1 MKSGKQT
8 RSGFHGR
15 AHTHDFLTNMK
26 ISKYIHS
33 CLLIEDQGKTILVD
47 PGKYTYR
54 EHALNLKEIDK
65 LDFLL
70 ITHKH
75 GDHMS
80 IPFIKEII
88 HTFPTVT
95 LISNKN
101 VKETLREENIAVA
114 TEGNAYIKLE
124 TLKHESSF
132 DKGTPENTI
141 FTLFERFI
149 HPGDNIEYK
158 NLAEIMALPVDC
170 GMWGKVTVAVERLAN
185 LQPKYILP
193 IHDYRLKDDIRKDV
207 YKRIG
212 TYFKDFNSIFL
223 PIESG
228 ETISL

>member
-1 MKSGKQT
+1 M
-8 RSGFHGR
+8 
-15 AHTHDFLTNMK
+15 AMK

-47 PGKYTYR
+47 PGKYTDR

-75 GDHMS
+75 GDHMYV
-80 IPFIKEII
+80 PFIKEII

-95 LISNKN
+95 VISNQS
-101 VKETLREENIAVA
+101 VQDLLRQENISVT
-114 TEGNAYIKLE
+114 TEGNAYIKLD

-141 FTLFERFI
+141 FTLFERLI
-149 HPGDNIEYK
+149 HPGDNISYQ
-158 NLAEIMALPVDC
+158 NAAEIMALPVDC
-170 GMWGKVTVAVERLAN
+170 GMWGKVTIAVKRLAD
-185 LQPKYILP
+185 LRPKYILP

-207 YKRIG
+207 YKRME
-212 TYFKDFNSIFL
+212 TYFKDFHSIFL
-223 PIESG
+223 TIESG